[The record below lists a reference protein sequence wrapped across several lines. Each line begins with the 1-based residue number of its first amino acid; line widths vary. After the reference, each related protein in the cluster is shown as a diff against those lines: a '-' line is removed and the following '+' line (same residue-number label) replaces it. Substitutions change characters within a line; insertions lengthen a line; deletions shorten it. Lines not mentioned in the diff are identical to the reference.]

1 MLIFIVFLDFVKNY
15 DLSCLDL
22 CEDLMYLRNMNLLS
36 KIKRIRLENLP
47 DFLKNKY
54 VITTFIFLVWISFF
68 DQNNWFERLRNMKQL
83 KQLEED
89 KQYYQ
94 AKIKEETRRLEE
106 LQTDKENLEKFA
118 REQYLMKKENEDIF
132 LIIEE

>member
-1 MLIFIVFLDFVKNY
+1 
-15 DLSCLDL
+15 
-22 CEDLMYLRNMNLLS
+22 MYLRNMNLLNR
-36 KIKRIRLENLP
+36 IKKIRLENLP

-54 VITTFIFLVWISFF
+54 VITSFVFLVWISFF
-68 DQNNWFERLRNMKQL
+68 DQNNWFERLRNMKHL

-94 AKIKEETRRLEE
+94 NKIKEETRRLEE
-106 LQTDKENLEKFA
+106 LQTNEENLEKFA